1 MTTLI
6 KGVTVLKSDSRN
18 RVRTPRER
26 REALLDEFERSA
38 MSGAQFAELTG
49 IKYQTFANWVQK
61 RRRQR
66 RQRVVEEVPPVCE
79 NNGGVRWVE
88 AVPGRQTAASASVA
102 AKGHLRVQL
111 PGGASLE
118 LSHRSQLMMAAELLR
133 TLVTSA
139 AL

>member
-6 KGVTVLKSDSRN
+6 AEVGVLKTDTKN
-18 RVRTPRER
+18 RVRIPAER
-26 REALLDEFERSA
+26 REALLDEFERSS

-49 IKYQTFANWVQK
+49 IKYQTFANWAQK
-61 RRRQR
+61 RRRKR
-66 RQRVVEEVPPVCE
+66 AAADGSAVDAGT
-79 NNGGVRWVE
+79 GGVQWVE
-88 AVPGRQTAASASVA
+88 AVSGRQGASVMSAVA

-133 TLVTSA
+133 TLVASA
-139 AL
+139 SL